1 MSLSVWQR
9 NIVTEAGDVIPDAEI
24 EVFDAG
30 SSSKPDLFSDPDGD
44 SSLTNPFNADT
55 NGFAR
60 FYVSGG
66 RYDVS
71 VNGTVLWED
80 VALGTTQGRDT
91 GTGANEVPTNSDL
104 GTASLADTGTAADEV
119 PTNEDLLNSSSTGTQ
134 SDHEDPEDKSLLAR
148 LDHIE
153 AALGID
159 TNGPA
164 GANVLA
170 AVGRG
175 AIVESGSNSN
185 GHYVR
190 WENGEQVCWAVVFM
204 SGYISTNSIG
214 QEWTYPASFDGRA
227 HIRGTV
233 LDFRNSILEDNA
245 TAGGNNFK
253 TTSFGCRNNGTSNA
267 SLRAYSDGQ
276 FSDGDIVGV
285 NVEAWGFWK

>member
-24 EVFDAG
+24 EVFFAG
-30 SSSKPDLFSDPDGD
+30 SSSKPSLFSDPDGN

-66 RYDVS
+66 RYDIA

-80 VALGTTQGRDT
+80 VALGTAQGRDT
-91 GTGANEVPTNSDL
+91 GTGS
-104 GTASLADTGTAADEV
+104 DEV
-119 PTNEDLLNSSSTGTQ
+119 PTNEDLPNSSSVGTE
-134 SDHEDPEDKSLLAR
+134 SDHEDPEDKSRLAR

-153 AALGID
+153 SALGID
-159 TNGPA
+159 TTGPA
-164 GANVLA
+164 GENVLA

-190 WENGEQVCWAVVFM
+190 WENGEQIAWSDLLYD
-204 SGYISTNSIG
+204 SGDSGNIPDGENEGVT
-214 QEWTYPASFDGRA
+214 WTLPASFAPGSA
-227 HIRGTV
+227 LVSPVIMG
-233 LDFRNSILEDNA
+233 
-245 TAGGNNFK
+245 AGGTTTIQVDASANLHAASERFPTDSAYISVANN
-253 TTSFGCRNNGTSNA
+253 SGNDRPVRLHA
-267 SLRAYSDGQ
+267 IAR
-276 FSDGDIVGV
+276 
-285 NVEAWGFWK
+285 GFWK